1 MNIIVVTPPPVEP
14 VSVPEAYTHMRWDPE
29 DATSSP
35 VVYEL
40 QDQVARNITTAR
52 EFAEEVTRRALVLQT
67 LRLVTDSFRSIELL
81 RPPLVDVLDLSYYN
95 TNRVLTVIDPT
106 DYFVTED
113 LVPRLCLYSRTV
125 DACSDISRERPD
137 AVRVTYRAGYAPTY
151 DGASPAN
158 VLSYTANIPASIK
171 DAILLKVQ
179 LLCDRFDVNEK
190 ADLER
195 TMMSLLSSKKIHTW

>member
-1 MNIIVVTPPPVEP
+1 MNIIVVTPPPIEP

-29 DATSSP
+29 DAMSSP

-40 QDQVARNITTAR
+40 QDQVGRNITSAR
-52 EFAEEVTRRALVLQT
+52 EFAEEVTRRAFVMQT
-67 LRLVTDSFRSIELL
+67 LRLVTDSFRDIELL
-81 RPPLVDVLDLSYYN
+81 RPPLIDLLSLEYFN
-95 TNRVLTVIDPT
+95 TSSVLTTIDPE
-106 DYFVTED
+106 DYFVTDD
-113 LVPRLCLYSRTV
+113 LVPRVCLYSRTV
-125 DACSDISRERPD
+125 AACSDISCERPD

-151 DGASPAN
+151 DDASPAN
-158 VLSYTANIPASIK
+158 IVSYTDHIPASIK